1 MNEDFRDQLITDGHY
16 KEVLDMAS
24 KLLSKDLTINYL
36 GKEENE
42 IETISR
48 FEFNDYKG
56 KIHTVKGDKKAKSS
70 ISIVG
75 KDKTKNYA
83 KLYMNL
89 QGLLSITRLIDGDLY
104 ELEYA
109 PGQEPALIIFD
120 KQDVIFYMK
129 SHLKDELMSLNNFQL
144 LKIEPKKCI
153 VCKTIPNNPTE
164 IFNDLDKFKNFQ

>member
-1 MNEDFRDQLITDGHY
+1 MDIP
-16 KEVLDMAS
+16 K
-24 KLLSKDLTINYL
+24 
-36 GKEENE
+36 
-42 IETISR
+42 
-48 FEFNDYKG
+48 
-56 KIHTVKGDKKAKSS
+56 KSS
-70 ISIVG
+70 LLRSFDGRSHSIYNVPREFDLVSKNNG
-75 KDKTKNYA
+75 TPKYTFGLSRETCKVPKDKTKNYA

-120 KQDVIFYMK
+120 KQDVLFYMK